1 MDFGTTFTNAMNHM
15 GWPEVFGFLGAV
27 FYIATH
33 WMKTM
38 VPLRILGITS
48 NIFLLTYATLHASY
62 PSILLYASLIP
73 INGLRL
79 VQMLKLVRQVEVAA
93 QGDLNMDWLK
103 PFMSKRTYQAGEI
116 LFRRGDRAEEMFYTV
131 SGRFR
136 LIESGIT
143 IEPGQVVGEL
153 GLLAPENRRTQSL
166 ECVESAT
173 VLVISYEKV
182 RELYFQNPKFGFFF
196 LRLISERM
204 FQNIDRLEAR
214 LEAQKRAAAEAAPQK
229 A

>member
-1 MDFGTTFTNAMNHM
+1 MDIGARLADALGYL
-15 GWPEVFGFLGAV
+15 GWPDVFGFVGAM

-38 VPLRILGITS
+38 VPLRILGIAS
-48 NIFLLTYATLHASY
+48 NVCLLTYATLHASY
-62 PSILLYASLIP
+62 PSILLYGSLIP
-73 INGLRL
+73 INALRL
-79 VQMLKLVRQVEVAA
+79 VQMLKLVRQVEQAT

-103 PFMSKRTYQAGEI
+103 PFMSKRHHQAGEI

-131 SGRFR
+131 AGHFR
-136 LIESGIT
+136 LIESAIQIG
-143 IEPGQVVGEL
+143 PGQVVGEL

-166 ECVESAT
+166 ECVENAT
-173 VLVISYEKV
+173 VLVISYDKV

-204 FQNIDRLEAR
+204 FQNIDRLERR
-214 LEAQKRAAAEAAPQK
+214 LSEREAAAAEVAPIR
-229 A
+229 

>member
-1 MDFGTTFTNAMNHM
+1 MDIGAMFTDALGHL
-15 GWPEVFGFLGAV
+15 GWPDVFGFVGAM

-38 VPLRILGITS
+38 VPLRILGIAS
-48 NIFLLTYATLHASY
+48 NVCLLTYATLHASY
-62 PSILLYASLIP
+62 PSILLYGSLIP

-79 VQMLKLVRQVEVAA
+79 VQMLKLVRQVEQAT

-103 PFMSKRTYQAGEI
+103 PFMSKRHHRAGEI

-131 SGRFR
+131 AGHFR
-136 LIESGIT
+136 LIESAIQIG
-143 IEPGQVVGEL
+143 PGQVVGEL

-166 ECVESAT
+166 ECVENAT
-173 VLVISYEKV
+173 VLVISYDKV
-182 RELYFQNPKFGFFF
+182 RELYFQNPQFGFFF

-204 FQNIDRLEAR
+204 FQNIDRLERR
-214 LEAQKRAAAEAAPQK
+214 LSEREAAAAEVAPIR
-229 A
+229 

>member
-1 MDFGTTFTNAMNHM
+1 MDIGAALTDAMGHM
-15 GWPEVFGFLGAV
+15 GWPEVFGFVGAL
-27 FYIATH
+27 FYIGTH

-38 VPLRILGITS
+38 VPLRVLGITS
-48 NIFLLTYATLHASY
+48 NVCLLTYATLHYSV
-62 PSILLYASLIP
+62 PSMLLYGALIP
-73 INGLRL
+73 INTLRL
-79 VQMLKLVRQVEVAA
+79 TQMLKLVRQVEDAA

-103 PFMSKRTYQAGEI
+103 PFMSKRRYEAGAI

-136 LIESGIT
+136 LVESGIE
-143 IEPGQVVGEL
+143 IGPGQVVGEL

-166 ECVESAT
+166 ECTEDAS

-182 RELYFQNPKFGFFF
+182 RELYFQNPQFGFYF

-204 FQNIDRLEAR
+204 FENIERLEHKLSAR
-214 LEAQKRAAAEAAPQK
+214 DAAAADVSPLR
-229 A
+229 